1 MLAGLEI
8 NRAPSANEESSTQ
21 SPSLVAFPA
30 LASGPSESLP
40 PSLYFGSD
48 PHTLVET
55 GARQP
60 ARGSRDRPRGS
71 SGDLLGS
78 SRQFPD

>member
-55 GARQP
+55 GASLR
-60 ARGSRDRPRGS
+60 ARASRDGAKGPS
-71 SGDLLGS
+71 VDLRES
-78 SRQFPD
+78 FRQTPH